1 MKDLYDR
8 EIQIGDKCVFYC
20 HYVNGFVNAE
30 ILGENND
37 GDKIDVYT
45 QYFDEKSLSP
55 KRIIDI
61 TAIEREVREQQF
73 INSVKALDIKPNDRV
88 IASLN
93 PNQMPM
99 GEAKSIFNQMKKMFP
114 DNKVSLVVGLDV
126 SVENG
131 SEFKYE

>member
-73 INSVKALDIKPNDRV
+73 INSVKALDIKPNDTI
-88 IASLN
+88 IASLIKGQVLMN
-93 PNQMPM
+93 
-99 GEAKSIFNQMKKMFP
+99 ECKSIFDQMKKAFP
-114 DNKVSLVVGLDV
+114 DNKVLLVVGLDV
-126 SVENG
+126 SIENG

>member
-1 MKDLYDR
+1 MKDFYGR

-30 ILGENND
+30 ILGENNG

-73 INSVKALDIKPNDRV
+73 INSVKALDIKPNDRI

-99 GEAKSIFNQMKKMFP
+99 EEAENIFNQMKKIFP
-114 DNKVSLVVGLDV
+114 DNKVLFVVGLDV
-126 SVENG
+126 SIE
-131 SEFKYE
+131 

>member
-1 MKDLYDR
+1 MKDFYGR

-30 ILGENND
+30 ILGENNG

-61 TAIEREVREQQF
+61 TAIEREVREKQV
-73 INSVKALDIKPNDRV
+73 INSVKTLDVKSNDTV
-88 IASLN
+88 V
-93 PNQMPM
+93 
-99 GEAKSIFNQMKKMFP
+99 
-114 DNKVSLVVGLDV
+114 VSLIRG
-126 SVENG
+126 
-131 SEFKYE
+131 